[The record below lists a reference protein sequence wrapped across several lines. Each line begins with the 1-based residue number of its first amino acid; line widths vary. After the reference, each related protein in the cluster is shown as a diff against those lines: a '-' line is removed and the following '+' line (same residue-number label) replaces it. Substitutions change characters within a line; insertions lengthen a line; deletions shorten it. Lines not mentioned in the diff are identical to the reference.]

1 MITSVFNAADD
12 LALPFQL
19 ERPALRGRVVRLGHT
34 VDTVLTRHAYPE
46 PVSRQL
52 GELLTLAAMLSGALK
67 YAGIFSLQVRSDGP
81 VSLMV
86 ADMTH
91 DGRVRGYAR
100 FDPDGV
106 AALGADASAEQL
118 LGKGVL
124 ALTVEMADQKDPYQ
138 GIVEL
143 RPLGLTDSMLGYF
156 RNSEQ
161 IRTALTVEVGRLETG
176 SGSSWRAG
184 GVMLQRLPE
193 EERHTEDGP
202 VEDWRRAMLLLNT
215 VTPAELLDPDLPAER
230 LVARL
235 FLEEEPRVYPPD
247 DLTFGCRCSE
257 EKVLNMLAG
266 FPKEERIAMADEE
279 GAIEVTC
286 QFCSTLYHLDRDAL
300 SGLSDA

>member
-1 MITSVFNAADD
+1 MTTSVFNAVDD
-12 LALPFQL
+12 IALPFQL
-19 ERPALRGRVVRLGHT
+19 ERPALRGRVVRLGAT

-52 GELLTLAAMLSGALK
+52 GEMLTLAAMLSGALK
-67 YAGIFSLQVRSDGP
+67 FSGIFSLQVRSDGP

-91 DGRVRGYAR
+91 DGQVRGYAR
-100 FDPDGV
+100 FDADAV
-106 AALGADASAEQL
+106 AALGAEPTAEAL

-161 IRTALTVEVGRLETG
+161 IRTALTVAVGRLETANG
-176 SGSSWRAG
+176 AAWRAG

-202 VEDWRRAMLLLNT
+202 TEDWRRAMLLLNT

-247 DLTFGCRCSE
+247 NVVFGCRCSE
-257 EKVLNMLAG
+257 TKVLNMLAG
-266 FPKEERIAMADEE
+266 FPREERVAMADEN

-286 QFCSTLYHLDRDAL
+286 QFCSTRYSLDREALAELDDA
-300 SGLSDA
+300 